1 MMQTEREYAEAL
13 FTLAVEEGAVEA
25 YSDALGTV
33 KGVVEENPEYIDF
46 LCSPAISLP
55 ERVQAIDEAF
65 SESFPENVVSFLKI
79 LCENGR
85 IRTLLECIEE
95 YGKFAMELSS
105 KTVAEIYSAVPL
117 DDEQKKKIC
126 LKLSKVTGK
135 DVEAVYIIDES
146 LIGGIR
152 IEVEGKTFDGSIRH
166 RLSEVK
172 DVIIG

>member
-1 MMQTEREYAEAL
+1 MMQTDREYAEAL
-13 FTLAVEEGAVEA
+13 FTLAVEDNAVEE
-25 YSDALGTV
+25 YSCALNTV
-33 KGVVEENPEYIDF
+33 KSVVEENPEYIDF

-65 SESFPENVVSFLKI
+65 SEGFPENVVSFLKI

-85 IRTLLECIEE
+85 IRTLMGCIEE
-95 YGKFAMELSS
+95 FGKFVMELSS
-105 KTVAEIYSAVPL
+105 TTVAEVYSAVPL
-117 DDEQKKKIC
+117 DDEQKKNIC

-135 DVEAVYIIDES
+135 NVEAVYIIDES
-146 LIGGIR
+146 LIGGIK
-152 IEVEGKTFDGSIRH
+152 IEVEGKTFDGSIKH